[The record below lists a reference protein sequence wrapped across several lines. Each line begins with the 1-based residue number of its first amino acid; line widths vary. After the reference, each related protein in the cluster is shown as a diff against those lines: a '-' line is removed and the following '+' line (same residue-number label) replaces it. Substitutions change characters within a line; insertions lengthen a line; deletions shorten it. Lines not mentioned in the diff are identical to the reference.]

1 MTRPYNNQVWLSY
14 LEKNAGFNLNR
25 SLGNDCIP
33 KFLITQKLFIMKKI
47 IPVVML
53 SGIVASSAC
62 GNKTANNDTQQDSVQ
77 AADTTATDTTVTAEP
92 AETAQEATDAPAAKS
107 IEAGGTTITVGAPLA
122 ETLKKAKGARF
133 EYNAD
138 FGVAVVV
145 GNVMIRI
152 PDEDIT
158 KEGQDFVNAIP
169 SDMDPDI
176 AFKVSFIKPS
186 AKIKDFEKI

>member
-1 MTRPYNNQVWLSY
+1 
-14 LEKNAGFNLNR
+14 
-25 SLGNDCIP
+25 
-33 KFLITQKLFIMKKI
+33 MKRI
-47 IPVVML
+47 IPVAML
-53 SGIVASSAC
+53 SAIVAFSAC
-62 GNKTANNDTQQDSVQ
+62 GNKTTNNETQQDTVQ
-77 AADTTATDTTVTAEP
+77 AADTTTTDTIATAEP
-92 AETAQEATDAPAAKS
+92 EEAAPEAKDAPAAKS

-122 ETLKKAKGARF
+122 ETLKKAKGARY

-138 FGVAVVV
+138 FGVDVVV

>member
-1 MTRPYNNQVWLSY
+1 
-14 LEKNAGFNLNR
+14 
-25 SLGNDCIP
+25 
-33 KFLITQKLFIMKKI
+33 MKRI
-47 IPVVML
+47 IPVAML
-53 SGIVASSAC
+53 SAIVAFSAC
-62 GNKTANNDTQQDSVQ
+62 GNKTANNETQQDTVQ
-77 AADTTATDTTVTAEP
+77 AADTTTTDTIATAEP
-92 AETAQEATDAPAAKS
+92 EEAAPEAKDAPAAKS

-122 ETLKKAKGARF
+122 ETLKKAKGARY
-133 EYNAD
+133 EYNVD
-138 FGVAVVV
+138 FGVDVVV

>member
-1 MTRPYNNQVWLSY
+1 
-14 LEKNAGFNLNR
+14 
-25 SLGNDCIP
+25 
-33 KFLITQKLFIMKKI
+33 MKRI
-47 IPVVML
+47 IPVAML
-53 SGIVASSAC
+53 SAIVAFSAC
-62 GNKTANNDTQQDSVQ
+62 ENKTANKETQQDTVQ
-77 AADTTATDTTVTAEP
+77 AADTTTTDTIATAEP
-92 AETAQEATDAPAAKS
+92 EEAAPEAKDAPAAKS

-122 ETLKKAKGARF
+122 ETLKKAKGARY

-138 FGVAVVV
+138 FGVDVVV

>member
-1 MTRPYNNQVWLSY
+1 
-14 LEKNAGFNLNR
+14 
-25 SLGNDCIP
+25 
-33 KFLITQKLFIMKKI
+33 MKRI

-53 SGIVASSAC
+53 SGIVAVSAC
-62 GNKTANNDTQQDSVQ
+62 GNKTANNETQQDTVQ
-77 AADTTATDTTVTAEP
+77 AADTTNADTIVTAEP
-92 AETAQEATDAPAAKS
+92 EEAAPEVKDAPTAKS

-138 FGVAVVV
+138 FGVDVVV

>member
-1 MTRPYNNQVWLSY
+1 
-14 LEKNAGFNLNR
+14 
-25 SLGNDCIP
+25 
-33 KFLITQKLFIMKKI
+33 MKRI

-53 SGIVASSAC
+53 SGIVAFSAC
-62 GNKTANNDTQQDSVQ
+62 GNKTANNETQQDSVQ
-77 AADTTATDTTVTAEP
+77 AADTTNADTIVTAET
-92 AETAQEATDAPAAKS
+92 EEAAPEVKDAPAAKS

-122 ETLKKAKGARF
+122 ETLKKANGARF

-138 FGVAVVV
+138 FGVDVVV

-176 AFKVSFIKPS
+176 TFKVSFIKPS

>member
-1 MTRPYNNQVWLSY
+1 
-14 LEKNAGFNLNR
+14 
-25 SLGNDCIP
+25 
-33 KFLITQKLFIMKKI
+33 
-47 IPVVML
+47 ML
-53 SGIVASSAC
+53 SAIVAFSAC
-62 GNKTANNDTQQDSVQ
+62 GNKTANKETQQDTVQ
-77 AADTTATDTTVTAEP
+77 TADTTTTDTIATAEP
-92 AETAQEATDAPAAKS
+92 EEAAPEAKDAPAAKS

-138 FGVAVVV
+138 FGVDVVV

>member
-1 MTRPYNNQVWLSY
+1 
-14 LEKNAGFNLNR
+14 
-25 SLGNDCIP
+25 
-33 KFLITQKLFIMKKI
+33 MKRI

-53 SGIVASSAC
+53 SGIVAFSAC
-62 GNKTANNDTQQDSVQ
+62 GHTTANNETQQDSVQ
-77 AADTTATDTTVTAEP
+77 AADTTNADTIVTAET
-92 AETAQEATDAPAAKS
+92 EEAAPEVKDTPAAKS
-107 IEAGGTTITVGAPLA
+107 IEAGGMTITVGAPLA

-138 FGVAVVV
+138 FGVDVVV

>member
-1 MTRPYNNQVWLSY
+1 
-14 LEKNAGFNLNR
+14 
-25 SLGNDCIP
+25 
-33 KFLITQKLFIMKKI
+33 MKRI
-47 IPVVML
+47 IPIVML
-53 SGIVASSAC
+53 SGIVAFSAC
-62 GNKTANNDTQQDSVQ
+62 GNKTANNETQQDTVL
-77 AADTTATDTTVTAEP
+77 AADTTNADTIATAEP
-92 AETAQEATDAPAAKS
+92 EEAAPEAKDAPAAKS

-122 ETLKKAKGARF
+122 ETLKKAKGARY

-138 FGVAVVV
+138 FGVDVVV

>member
-1 MTRPYNNQVWLSY
+1 
-14 LEKNAGFNLNR
+14 
-25 SLGNDCIP
+25 
-33 KFLITQKLFIMKKI
+33 MKRI

-53 SGIVASSAC
+53 SGIVAFSAC
-62 GNKTANNDTQQDSVQ
+62 GNKTASNETQQDTVQ
-77 AADTTATDTTVTAEP
+77 AADTTNADTIVTAEP
-92 AETAQEATDAPAAKS
+92 EEAAPEVKDAPTAKS

-138 FGVAVVV
+138 FGVDVVV

>member
-1 MTRPYNNQVWLSY
+1 MRKTIVT
-14 LEKNAGFNLNR
+14 AV
-25 SLGNDCIP
+25 
-33 KFLITQKLFIMKKI
+33 LI
-47 IPVVML
+47 
-53 SGIVASSAC
+53 SGIIVFSAC
-62 GNKTANNDTQQDSVQ
+62 GNKTSATHNSTDSVQ
-77 AADTTATDTTVTAEP
+77 TSDTLSTDSSVALAEAAEMSANEKKTAA
-92 AETAQEATDAPAAKS
+92 DAPAAKS

-138 FGVAVVV
+138 FGVDVVV

-152 PDEDIT
+152 LDEDIT

>member
-1 MTRPYNNQVWLSY
+1 
-14 LEKNAGFNLNR
+14 
-25 SLGNDCIP
+25 
-33 KFLITQKLFIMKKI
+33 MKRI
-47 IPVVML
+47 IPVAML
-53 SGIVASSAC
+53 SAIVAFSAC
-62 GNKTANNDTQQDSVQ
+62 GNKTANNETQQDTVQ
-77 AADTTATDTTVTAEP
+77 AADTTTTDSIATAEP
-92 AETAQEATDAPAAKS
+92 EEAAPEAKDTPAAKS
-107 IEAGGTTITVGAPLA
+107 IEAGGTTITVGAQLA
-122 ETLKKAKGARF
+122 ETLKKAKGARY

-138 FGVAVVV
+138 FGVDVVV

>member
-1 MTRPYNNQVWLSY
+1 MRKSIVTAV
-14 LEKNAGFNLNR
+14 
-25 SLGNDCIP
+25 
-33 KFLITQKLFIMKKI
+33 I
-47 IPVVML
+47 I
-53 SGIVASSAC
+53 SGIIVFSAC
-62 GNKTANNDTQQDSVQ
+62 GNKTTATHHSKDSVQ
-77 AADTTATDTTVTAEP
+77 TSDTLSTDSSVVQ
-92 AETAQEATDAPAAKS
+92 AETAEMSVNEKKAAADAPTAKS

-138 FGVAVVV
+138 FGVDVVV

-158 KEGQDFVNAIP
+158 KEEQDFVNAIP

-176 AFKVSFIKPS
+176 AFKISFIKPS

>member
-1 MTRPYNNQVWLSY
+1 
-14 LEKNAGFNLNR
+14 
-25 SLGNDCIP
+25 
-33 KFLITQKLFIMKKI
+33 
-47 IPVVML
+47 ML
-53 SGIVASSAC
+53 SGIVAFSAC
-62 GNKTANNDTQQDSVQ
+62 GNKTASNETQQDTVQ
-77 AADTTATDTTVTAEP
+77 AADTTNADTIVTAETE
-92 AETAQEATDAPAAKS
+92 ETAPEVKDAPAAKS

-122 ETLKKAKGARF
+122 ETLKKAKGARY

-138 FGVAVVV
+138 FGVDVVV

>member
-1 MTRPYNNQVWLSY
+1 
-14 LEKNAGFNLNR
+14 
-25 SLGNDCIP
+25 
-33 KFLITQKLFIMKKI
+33 
-47 IPVVML
+47 ML
-53 SGIVASSAC
+53 SAIVAFSAC
-62 GNKTANNDTQQDSVQ
+62 GNKTANNETQQDTVQ
-77 AADTTATDTTVTAEP
+77 AADTTTTDTIATAEP
-92 AETAQEATDAPAAKS
+92 EEAAPEAKDATAAKS

-138 FGVAVVV
+138 FGVDVVV

>member
-1 MTRPYNNQVWLSY
+1 
-14 LEKNAGFNLNR
+14 
-25 SLGNDCIP
+25 
-33 KFLITQKLFIMKKI
+33 MKKI

-53 SGIVASSAC
+53 SGIVAFSAC
-62 GNKTANNDTQQDSVQ
+62 GNKTANNDTLQDSVQ

-92 AETAQEATDAPAAKS
+92 EETAQEATDAPAAKS

-138 FGVAVVV
+138 FGVAVIV

>member
-1 MTRPYNNQVWLSY
+1 
-14 LEKNAGFNLNR
+14 
-25 SLGNDCIP
+25 
-33 KFLITQKLFIMKKI
+33 MKRI
-47 IPVVML
+47 IPVAML
-53 SGIVASSAC
+53 SAIVAFSAC
-62 GNKTANNDTQQDSVQ
+62 GNKTTNNETQQDTVQ
-77 AADTTATDTTVTAEP
+77 TADTTTTDTIATAEP
-92 AETAQEATDAPAAKS
+92 EEAAPEAKDAPAAKS

-138 FGVAVVV
+138 FGVDVVV

>member
-1 MTRPYNNQVWLSY
+1 
-14 LEKNAGFNLNR
+14 
-25 SLGNDCIP
+25 
-33 KFLITQKLFIMKKI
+33 MKRI
-47 IPVVML
+47 IPIAML
-53 SGIVASSAC
+53 SAIVAFSAC
-62 GNKTANNDTQQDSVQ
+62 GNKTANNETQQDTVQ
-77 AADTTATDTTVTAEP
+77 TADTTTTDTIATAEP
-92 AETAQEATDAPAAKS
+92 EEAAPEAKDAPAAKS

-122 ETLKKAKGARF
+122 ETLKKAKGARY

-138 FGVAVVV
+138 FGVDVVV

>member
-1 MTRPYNNQVWLSY
+1 
-14 LEKNAGFNLNR
+14 
-25 SLGNDCIP
+25 
-33 KFLITQKLFIMKKI
+33 
-47 IPVVML
+47 ML
-53 SGIVASSAC
+53 SAIVAFSAC
-62 GNKTANNDTQQDSVQ
+62 GNKTANKETQQDTVQ
-77 AADTTATDTTVTAEP
+77 TADTTTTDTIATAEP
-92 AETAQEATDAPAAKS
+92 EEAAPEAKDAPAAKS

-122 ETLKKAKGARF
+122 ETLKKAKGARY

-138 FGVAVVV
+138 FGVDVVV

>member
-1 MTRPYNNQVWLSY
+1 
-14 LEKNAGFNLNR
+14 
-25 SLGNDCIP
+25 
-33 KFLITQKLFIMKKI
+33 MKRI
-47 IPVVML
+47 IPVAML
-53 SGIVASSAC
+53 SAIVAFSAC
-62 GNKTANNDTQQDSVQ
+62 GNKTANNEMQQDTVQ
-77 AADTTATDTTVTAEP
+77 AADTTTTDTIATAEP
-92 AETAQEATDAPAAKS
+92 EEAAPEAKDAPAAKS

-122 ETLKKAKGARF
+122 ETLKKAKGARY

-138 FGVAVVV
+138 FGVDVVV

-186 AKIKDFEKI
+186 ARIKDFQKM

>member
-1 MTRPYNNQVWLSY
+1 
-14 LEKNAGFNLNR
+14 
-25 SLGNDCIP
+25 
-33 KFLITQKLFIMKKI
+33 MKRI
-47 IPVVML
+47 IPVAML
-53 SGIVASSAC
+53 SAIVAFSAC
-62 GNKTANNDTQQDSVQ
+62 GNKTANNKTQQDTVQ
-77 AADTTATDTTVTAEP
+77 TADTTTTDTIATAEP
-92 AETAQEATDAPAAKS
+92 EEAAPEAKDAPAAKS

-138 FGVAVVV
+138 FGVDVVV

>member
-1 MTRPYNNQVWLSY
+1 
-14 LEKNAGFNLNR
+14 
-25 SLGNDCIP
+25 
-33 KFLITQKLFIMKKI
+33 MKRI
-47 IPVVML
+47 IPVAML
-53 SGIVASSAC
+53 SAIVAFSAC
-62 GNKTANNDTQQDSVQ
+62 GNKTANNETQQDTVQ
-77 AADTTATDTTVTAEP
+77 TADTTTTDTIATAEP
-92 AETAQEATDAPAAKS
+92 EEAAPEAKDAPAAKS

-122 ETLKKAKGARF
+122 ETLKKAKGARY

-138 FGVAVVV
+138 FGVDVVV

-169 SDMDPDI
+169 SDMNPDI

>member
-1 MTRPYNNQVWLSY
+1 
-14 LEKNAGFNLNR
+14 
-25 SLGNDCIP
+25 
-33 KFLITQKLFIMKKI
+33 MKRI
-47 IPVVML
+47 IPVAML
-53 SGIVASSAC
+53 SAIVAFSAC
-62 GNKTANNDTQQDSVQ
+62 GNKTANNETQQDTVQ
-77 AADTTATDTTVTAEP
+77 AADTTTTDTIATAEP
-92 AETAQEATDAPAAKS
+92 EEAAPEAKDAPAAKS

-138 FGVAVVV
+138 FGVDVVV

-176 AFKVSFIKPS
+176 AFKVSLDRKS
-186 AKIKDFEKI
+186 VV

>member
-1 MTRPYNNQVWLSY
+1 
-14 LEKNAGFNLNR
+14 
-25 SLGNDCIP
+25 
-33 KFLITQKLFIMKKI
+33 
-47 IPVVML
+47 ML
-53 SGIVASSAC
+53 SAIVAFSAC
-62 GNKTANNDTQQDSVQ
+62 GNKTANDETQQDTVQ
-77 AADTTATDTTVTAEP
+77 AADTTTTDTIATAEP
-92 AETAQEATDAPAAKS
+92 EEAAPEAKDAPAAKS

-138 FGVAVVV
+138 FGVDVVV

-169 SDMDPDI
+169 SDMNPDI
-176 AFKVSFIKPS
+176 AFKVSFIKSS

>member
-1 MTRPYNNQVWLSY
+1 
-14 LEKNAGFNLNR
+14 
-25 SLGNDCIP
+25 
-33 KFLITQKLFIMKKI
+33 
-47 IPVVML
+47 ML
-53 SGIVASSAC
+53 SGIVAFSAC
-62 GNKTANNDTQQDSVQ
+62 GNKTANNETQQDTVQ
-77 AADTTATDTTVTAEP
+77 AADTTNADTIVTAEP
-92 AETAQEATDAPAAKS
+92 EEAAPEVKDAPTAKS
-107 IEAGGTTITVGAPLA
+107 IEADGTTITVGAPLA
-122 ETLKKAKGARF
+122 ETLKKAKGARY

-138 FGVAVVV
+138 FGVDVVV

>member
-1 MTRPYNNQVWLSY
+1 
-14 LEKNAGFNLNR
+14 
-25 SLGNDCIP
+25 
-33 KFLITQKLFIMKKI
+33 MKRI
-47 IPVVML
+47 IPVAML
-53 SGIVASSAC
+53 SAIVAFSAC
-62 GNKTANNDTQQDSVQ
+62 GNKTTNNETQQDTVQ
-77 AADTTATDTTVTAEP
+77 TADTTTTDTIATAEP
-92 AETAQEATDAPAAKS
+92 EEAAPEAKDAPAAKS

-122 ETLKKAKGARF
+122 ETLKKAKGARY

-138 FGVAVVV
+138 FGVDVVV

-169 SDMDPDI
+169 SDMDLDI

>member
-1 MTRPYNNQVWLSY
+1 
-14 LEKNAGFNLNR
+14 
-25 SLGNDCIP
+25 
-33 KFLITQKLFIMKKI
+33 
-47 IPVVML
+47 ML
-53 SGIVASSAC
+53 SGIVAFSAC
-62 GNKTANNDTQQDSVQ
+62 GNKTANNKTQQDTVQ
-77 AADTTATDTTVTAEP
+77 AADTTNADTIVTAEP
-92 AETAQEATDAPAAKS
+92 EKAAPEVKDSPAVKS

-138 FGVAVVV
+138 FGVDVVV

>member
-1 MTRPYNNQVWLSY
+1 
-14 LEKNAGFNLNR
+14 
-25 SLGNDCIP
+25 
-33 KFLITQKLFIMKKI
+33 MKRI
-47 IPVVML
+47 IPVAML
-53 SGIVASSAC
+53 SAIVAFSAC
-62 GNKTANNDTQQDSVQ
+62 GNKTANNETQQDTVQ
-77 AADTTATDTTVTAEP
+77 AADTKTTDTIATAEP
-92 AETAQEATDAPAAKS
+92 EEAAPEAKDAPAAKS

-122 ETLKKAKGARF
+122 ETLKKAKGARY

-138 FGVAVVV
+138 FGVDVVV

>member
-1 MTRPYNNQVWLSY
+1 
-14 LEKNAGFNLNR
+14 
-25 SLGNDCIP
+25 
-33 KFLITQKLFIMKKI
+33 MKRI

-53 SGIVASSAC
+53 SGIVAFSAC
-62 GNKTANNDTQQDSVQ
+62 GNKTANNETQQDTVQ
-77 AADTTATDTTVTAEP
+77 AADTTNADTIVTAEP
-92 AETAQEATDAPAAKS
+92 EEAAPEVKDAPTAKS

-138 FGVAVVV
+138 FGVDVVV

-152 PDEDIT
+152 PNEDIT

>member
-1 MTRPYNNQVWLSY
+1 
-14 LEKNAGFNLNR
+14 
-25 SLGNDCIP
+25 
-33 KFLITQKLFIMKKI
+33 MKRI
-47 IPVVML
+47 IPVAML
-53 SGIVASSAC
+53 SAIVAFSAC
-62 GNKTANNDTQQDSVQ
+62 GNKTANKETQQDTVQ
-77 AADTTATDTTVTAEP
+77 TADTTTTDTIATAEL
-92 AETAQEATDAPAAKS
+92 EEAAPEAKDAPAAKS

-122 ETLKKAKGARF
+122 ETLKKAKGARY

-138 FGVAVVV
+138 FGVDVVV